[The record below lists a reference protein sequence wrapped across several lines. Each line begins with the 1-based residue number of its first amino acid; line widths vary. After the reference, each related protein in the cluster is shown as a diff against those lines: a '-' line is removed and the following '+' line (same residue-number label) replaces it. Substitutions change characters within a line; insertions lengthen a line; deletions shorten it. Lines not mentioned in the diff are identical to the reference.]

1 MAILELSVRDE
12 TWVVLLWAEA
22 GLTRPWNDH
31 SADFQRAVAGTTSV
45 VLGLKEDDELIG
57 TVMVGSDG
65 HRGWVYYLAVSEV
78 RRRQGNGRMLM
89 AAAEEWL
96 RENGV
101 VKVQLMVRDENE
113 PVLSFYEAAGYERND
128 VQVLSRW
135 LKDQ

>member
-1 MAILELSVRDE
+1 MEVLELSVSDE
-12 TWVVLLWAEA
+12 ASVVLLWAQA
-22 GLTRPWNDH
+22 GLTRPWNDP
-31 SADFQRAVAGTTSV
+31 SADFQRAVTGATSA
-45 VLGLKEDDELIG
+45 VLALKEDDELIG

-96 RENGV
+96 REIGA
-101 VKVQLMVRDENE
+101 VKVQLMVRDENA
-113 PVLSFYEAAGYERND
+113 PALNFYKAAGYERND

-135 LKDQ
+135 LNDQ

>member
-1 MAILELSVRDE
+1 
-12 TWVVLLWAEA
+12 
-22 GLTRPWNDH
+22 
-31 SADFQRAVAGTTSV
+31 
-45 VLGLKEDDELIG
+45 
-57 TVMVGSDG
+57 
-65 HRGWVYYLAVSEV
+65 
-78 RRRQGNGRMLM
+78 M